1 MSVHVE
7 PVRVYITIF
16 LALMGFTVL
25 TVWAAFQDFGALSDP
40 IAIAI
45 AIAKATLVV
54 LFFMHVRH
62 GTGLTKLVVAGGFLW
77 LLILFGITM
86 SDYLTR
92 DILEAPAPMTVP
104 ADAPA
109 PAHQ

>member
-16 LALMGFTVL
+16 CCLMGLTAL
-25 TVWAAFQDFGALSDP
+25 TVWASFQDLGVWSNPA
-40 IAIAI
+40 AIAI
-45 AIAKATLVV
+45 AICKATLVV

-62 GTGLTKLVVAGGFLW
+62 GTGMTKVVVASGFLW
-77 LLILFGITM
+77 LLILFGLTL

-92 DILEAPAPMTVP
+92 DILDPPVVEGRAPA
-104 ADAPA
+104 A
-109 PAHQ
+109 AHS